1 MEEERDRRRAIL
13 DAAFAEFAAKGFR
26 GATIK
31 SIAEAAGVKSPALL
45 YFYFASKEVLF
56 QAVLEEHAP
65 ILRALDAAPAQ
76 LDRPPEEVLP
86 LIGRAYLSMAASEQE
101 RQFFR
106 LLITEVVQRPEIAR
120 QFIEEGPGRV
130 LAFVTTYLAR
140 QVELGRL
147 RPHDVRSSARAFIGM
162 FIPSLVLGVLAPGLA
177 ASGAPNEEHLQT
189 AVGIFLRGLRPG
201 GDKLAGDPGRSEGQ
215 DGDSADGHDHA

>member
-13 DAAFAEFAAKGFR
+13 DAAFAEFATKGFR

-31 SIAEAAGVKSPALL
+31 SIAEVAGVKSPALL
-45 YFYFASKEVLF
+45 YFYFESKEVLF

-76 LDRPPEEVLP
+76 LDRPPEVVLP
-86 LIGRAYLSMAASEQE
+86 LIGRAYLTMAASEQE
-101 RQFFR
+101 RRFFR

-120 QFIEEGPGRV
+120 RFIEEGPGRV
-130 LAFVTTYLAR
+130 LAFVTAYLAR

-147 RPHDVRSSARAFIGM
+147 RPHDVRVSARAFIGM
-162 FIPSLVLGVLAPGLA
+162 FIPSLVLGVLSPGLA
-177 ASGAPNEEHLQT
+177 ASGATNEEHLHT
-189 AVGIFLRGLRPG
+189 AVEIFLRGLRP
-201 GDKLAGDPGRSEGQ
+201 DAG
-215 DGDSADGHDHA
+215 

>member
-45 YFYFASKEVLF
+45 YFYFDSKEVLF

-65 ILRALDAAPAQ
+65 ILRALDAAPGQ

-86 LIGRAYLSMAASEQE
+86 LIGRAYLSMAASDQE

-120 QFIEEGPGRV
+120 QFSEEGPGRV
-130 LAFVTTYLAR
+130 LAFVTAYLAR

-147 RPHDVRSSARAFIGM
+147 RPHDVRVSARAFIGM
-162 FIPSLVLGVLAPGLA
+162 FIPSLVLGVLAPAVA
-177 ASGAPNEEHLQT
+177 ASAATNEEHLQT
-189 AVGIFLRGLRPG
+189 ALEIFLRGLR
-201 GDKLAGDPGRSEGQ
+201 
-215 DGDSADGHDHA
+215 